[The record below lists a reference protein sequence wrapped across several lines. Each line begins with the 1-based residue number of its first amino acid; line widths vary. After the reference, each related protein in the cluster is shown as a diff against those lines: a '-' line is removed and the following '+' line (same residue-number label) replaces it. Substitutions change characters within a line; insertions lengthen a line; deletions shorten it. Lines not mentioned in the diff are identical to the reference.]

1 MKYSEHYK
9 MRLPE
14 RGALEGQAND
24 PADIEDLT
32 HNFGILDAELARQKA
47 EDVRLERE
55 KAKRTELA
63 AHVERA
69 DNPHGVTAAQ
79 AGAYTKAETDAQIS
93 GAVKAHAQKRD
104 NPHAVTKEQVGLGNV
119 PNVATDD
126 QTPTYAAA
134 NAPAALSSGETLR
147 AAFGKLAA
155 AVTALIAHLADGV
168 RHITAAERGAW
179 NGKTTVSFSRSLA
192 SGTKIGT
199 ITIDGTKTD
208 LYCEKDTN
216 TVYTHPTK
224 AGYKH
229 IPAGGASGQIL
240 KWSADG
246 TAAWA
251 AEGSAIAA
259 AASAAKLTTARS
271 LTIGKTAKSFDGS
284 ANVSWSLAEIG
295 AEAAAQGKLYGQ
307 TIDLTAASYGQD
319 TYYPV
324 TGSAIPNDGA
334 LHRFKCI
341 KALGAPKPNWAK
353 HILGYSVQMELLN
366 AAGDWGALS
375 EFLIVLTNTSLF
387 TNGKVV
393 WYSQMTNSN
402 IPVFWLR
409 GGGQYPLYTDYPC
422 TWTVRTASYSVN
434 GQTVAPTTT
443 AGDTVGTLS
452 YNNWGGV
459 TLPVA
464 KGGTGA
470 TTAAA
475 ARANLAALGAKNEY
489 SYTGMTT
496 IAGGNSGAD
505 DWIRTTKAGLIP
517 YSTTDKSSLGTS
529 SWKFGNAY
537 IETVH
542 GNLDGTANYANSAG
556 SAVDQTAR
564 DAAAN
569 ANANANNRMPIGGGT
584 FTGRVVAAVTY
595 GYHNSVFNGIV
606 RASNWGDTGNNVHY
620 IAYLRK

>member
-93 GAVKAHAQKRD
+93 GAVKAHAQRQD
-104 NPHAVTKEQVGLGNV
+104 NPHAVTKEQVGLGKV

-134 NAPAALSSGETLR
+134 NAPAALSSGETLG

-259 AASAAKLTTARS
+259 AASAAKLTTAR
-271 LTIGKTAKSFDGS
+271 TINGTAF
-284 ANVSWSLAEIG
+284 
-295 AEAAAQGKLYGQ
+295 
-307 TIDLTAASYGQD
+307 
-319 TYYPV
+319 
-324 TGSAIPNDGA
+324 
-334 LHRFKCI
+334 
-341 KALGAPKPNWAK
+341 
-353 HILGYSVQMELLN
+353 
-366 AAGDWGALS
+366 
-375 EFLIVLTNTSLF
+375 
-387 TNGKVV
+387 
-393 WYSQMTNSN
+393 
-402 IPVFWLR
+402 
-409 GGGQYPLYTDYPC
+409 
-422 TWTVRTASYSVN
+422 
-434 GQTVAPTTT
+434 
-443 AGDTVGTLS
+443 
-452 YNNWGGV
+452 
-459 TLPVA
+459 
-464 KGGTGA
+464 
-470 TTAAA
+470 
-475 ARANLAALGAKNEY
+475 
-489 SYTGMTT
+489 
-496 IAGGNSGAD
+496 
-505 DWIRTTKAGLIP
+505 
-517 YSTTDKSSLGTS
+517 
-529 SWKFGNAY
+529 
-537 IETVH
+537 
-542 GNLDGTANYANSAG
+542 DGTANIMTKYAYNLAVPVTNNAQYVTFYKHALSRADSNAVLLISAG
-556 SAVDQTAR
+556 IWPNKQNVYIVQVSTQGTNTAR
-564 DAAAN
+564 HIQSVTLIDGSIGSEQFGYYVDGDYFYLGLHFSTFSRGTITALKLPYNQEAVGIHYSGENSPSTGWTAITPHILQDELGQVQRLVPTKSLVANDDLNNYTTSGIFACGQEDVAKTIKNSPTVRAFILSCQIWSQSVLQIIWEWKAAN
-569 ANANANNRMPIGGGT
+569 DNKPRMWYRQKDSSTFGSWQQVYTTSNKPTPADIGAATATAASNAQTKADSAYNLASTANTAATNANNNANNRMPIGGGT

-595 GYHNSVFNGIV
+595 GYNDSVFNGIV